1 VEIVKMAKKARLVKF
16 SVEVR
21 DEIPLLLLVPDQISQ
36 VFINILLNG
45 VDAMEG
51 REGTITVVLAR
62 RADDVAIEISDT
74 GCGIDE
80 DHLAK
85 IGEPFFTTKP
95 VGQGT
100 GLGLWVSQGIIRSF
114 RGDIH
119 LKSKRGV
126 GTTFTIVLPLN
137 PKE

>member
-1 VEIVKMAKKARLVKF
+1 
-16 SVEVR
+16 
-21 DEIPLLLLVPDQISQ
+21 
-36 VFINILLNG
+36 
-45 VDAMEG
+45 
-51 REGTITVVLAR
+51 VVAR
-62 RADDVAIEISDT
+62 RAADVTIEISDT

-80 DHLAK
+80 DNLAK

-126 GTTFTIVLPLN
+126 GTTFTIALPLN